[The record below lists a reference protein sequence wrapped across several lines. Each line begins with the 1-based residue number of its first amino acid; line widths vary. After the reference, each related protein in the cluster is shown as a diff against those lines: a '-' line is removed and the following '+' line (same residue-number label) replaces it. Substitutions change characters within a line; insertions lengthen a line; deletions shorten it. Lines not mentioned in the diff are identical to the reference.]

1 MLTNTI
7 STFGESD
14 ELCAALAE
22 AGYRQLLV
30 IEPGAFRARMTRIA
44 LDHVRLSF
52 IEEQLA
58 RIASITLPPGTTR
71 VLLPPLRGSLL
82 LAGLICGNGRIM
94 THGAGQSV
102 VERLNGPC
110 RWRDIVIST
119 RYLTTFS
126 RALTGTT
133 IVIPPAV

>member
-1 MLTNTI
+1 MPIIKELALKDGPRRDPYVTMALPPRLGISQFADTGCRFVCQICIARFCIRYLASIATMCANTI

-30 IEPGAFRARMTRIA
+30 IEPGAFRARMTRIT

-58 RIASITLPPGTTR
+58 RIASITLAPGAIR
-71 VLLPPLRGSLL
+71 ILLPPL
-82 LAGLICGNGRIM
+82 
-94 THGAGQSV
+94 
-102 VERLNGPC
+102 
-110 RWRDIVIST
+110 
-119 RYLTTFS
+119 
-126 RALTGTT
+126 
-133 IVIPPAV
+133 